1 MICSAPGDTRTGYS
15 TRSIFGP
22 HVCGDALDINAAGTE
37 ILTGSWREENALQ
50 RWDFATGKLIAN
62 VAWNAPTSGVADGA
76 SSSSAASS
84 SARAPLS
91 TNCML
96 YCAAYSPDGRTIAA
110 GGAGNGLN
118 QAKLFDVSTGL
129 PTERVS
135 FTHALYTL
143 AFSPDGSKLALG
155 GVDNSLTVVNL

>member
-1 MICSAPGDTRTGYS
+1 M
-15 TRSIFGP
+15 
-22 HVCGDALDINAAGTE
+22 GTE

-62 VAWNAPTSGVADGA
+62 VAWNAPTSGAADG
-76 SSSSAASS
+76 AASS
-84 SARAPLS
+84 SAAPARPSLS
-91 TNCML
+91 TNAML
-96 YCAAYSPDGRTIAA
+96 YCASYSPDGRTIAA
-110 GGAGNGLN
+110 GGSGNGVN

-135 FTHALYTL
+135 FAHALYTL